1 MDLFTLGWALLL
13 GGLGGSAIIL
23 LKIYNENEWIKS
35 KPKMMASIALGVIS
49 SFLMWI
55 MGDGAAVFGLIAYFL
70 AGATGP
76 AFMTELLEKFSR
88 KKKEKK

>member
-1 MDLFTLGWALLL
+1 MLLWALLL
-13 GGLGGSAIIL
+13 GTIGGGTTVL

-35 KPKMMASIALGVIS
+35 KPKMIASIALGTIS
-49 SFLMWI
+49 AFIMWI
-55 MGDGAAVFGLIAYFL
+55 MGDGAALFGLIAYFL

-76 AFMTELLEKFSR
+76 AFLSEILEKFSR